1 MKWTIHKAAIEWG
14 IDRRTL
20 ASRLSEAGF
29 DVERGAEFHTQEI
42 TRAVV
47 GDLERERTRL
57 TRADADIREMEKRQ
71 KEGELVDLQEVLDL
85 IRRACLPISQRL
97 RSLPADMAT
106 RCNPTDPVLAREALQ
121 RWVDDSLPLIR
132 SQMPKPTK
140 EQDEKPKPKAKRK
153 KAKR

>member
-1 MKWTIHKAAIEWG
+1 VA
-14 IDRRTL
+14 
-20 ASRLSEAGF
+20 EANM
-29 DVERGAEFHTQEI
+29 R
-42 TRAVV
+42 
-47 GDLERERTRL
+47 ERE
-57 TRADADIREMEKRQ
+57 DRQ
-71 KEGELVDLQEVLDL
+71 QAGELVDLQEVLDL

-140 EQDEKPKPKAKRK
+140 EQDEKQKPTKRAKAKR
-153 KAKR
+153 